1 MRFMNKTPATDNPHA
16 NLVESKW
23 KTAIVVAIT
32 VAALGYLFLRPI
44 LNQQFG
50 WKLPDIFAADN
61 QVAENDKKDGDNE
74 LVKKSSGAQDKTHSK
89 SKSDRGSSETSAG
102 KSLEKN
108 ASSKTVESKSKP
120 SSPNAKSNAPRGPPK
135 SGVFNT
141 GGAKSNNSKTT
152 AEPEL
157 GQLTKAPSGELR
169 STAGLIYGRGSRDG
183 TRLKHVMRHAE
194 DDLSKPIHGVFD
206 GKQDE
211 ILALIDQAYLMA
223 KKGSNNVT
231 SSKQRDRTVYTIYFS
246 KRIGYVGG
254 QKGKQKKNPICKEL
268 SLVLEGDRVIT
279 AYPK

>member
-1 MRFMNKTPATDNPHA
+1 MNKTPATDNPHA
-16 NLVESKW
+16 SLIESKW

-44 LNQQFG
+44 LNQQLG
-50 WKLPDIFAADN
+50 WKLPDVFESDN
-61 QVAENDKKDGDNE
+61 QVAENDKENLDKQIERKTSGEQNDA
-74 LVKKSSGAQDKTHSK
+74 SSNSK
-89 SKSDRGSSETSAG
+89 SQKSASEDSASQSPEE
-102 KSLEKN
+102 KS
-108 ASSKTVESKSKP
+108 SSKTYNSKSQP
-120 SSPNAKSNAPRGPPK
+120 RSSNSKSNAPRGPPLP
-135 SGVFNT
+135 GGFNT
-141 GGAKSNNSKTT
+141 GGSGSSNASAT
-152 AEPEL
+152 AEPKL
-157 GQLTKAPSGELR
+157 GQLTTTPSGDFK
-169 STAGLIYGRGSRDG
+169 STAGLIYGRGSREG

-206 GKQDE
+206 GTQDE
-211 ILALIDQAYLMA
+211 ILALIDRAYLLA

-254 QKGKQKKNPICKEL
+254 QKGKQKRNPICKEL

>member
-1 MRFMNKTPATDNPHA
+1 
-16 NLVESKW
+16 
-23 KTAIVVAIT
+23 
-32 VAALGYLFLRPI
+32 
-44 LNQQFG
+44 
-50 WKLPDIFAADN
+50 
-61 QVAENDKKDGDNE
+61 
-74 LVKKSSGAQDKTHSK
+74 
-89 SKSDRGSSETSAG
+89 
-102 KSLEKN
+102 
-108 ASSKTVESKSKP
+108 
-120 SSPNAKSNAPRGPPK
+120 
-135 SGVFNT
+135 
-141 GGAKSNNSKTT
+141 
-152 AEPEL
+152 
-157 GQLTKAPSGELR
+157 
-169 STAGLIYGRGSRDG
+169 
-183 TRLKHVMRHAE
+183 MRHAE